1 MMGGRPFVVP
11 LSAKTRKVGSDSIP
25 GAAFCVNGRRLCV
38 WAFLNGADIAR
49 FARDSASPRPA
60 AARMCRRRIRTL
72 GVRLISR
79 PLGSGRIGEVPMHA
93 IRKTYLSAAG
103 KDWLLPFY
111 DPFTRLLGVEAVH
124 GKLIRQAAISSGH
137 RVLEIGCGT
146 GNLAILAN
154 RLNPAAEVV
163 GIDPDPKALARARRK
178 AQRSRASLQFDPG
191 FSEELPY
198 PDASFD
204 RVLSAFM
211 LHHVHP
217 DAKLLAIR
225 EARRVLKP
233 GGSLHLV
240 DFEEGQHR
248 ADGFHGF
255 LASIVH
261 SRHGSSSQH
270 IVLGLMRDAGFEGCQ
285 EVAHETTILGRI
297 VYYKAIRPPSSP
309 PTAA

>member
-1 MMGGRPFVVP
+1 
-11 LSAKTRKVGSDSIP
+11 
-25 GAAFCVNGRRLCV
+25 
-38 WAFLNGADIAR
+38 
-49 FARDSASPRPA
+49 
-60 AARMCRRRIRTL
+60 
-72 GVRLISR
+72 
-79 PLGSGRIGEVPMHA
+79 MHA
-93 IRKTYLSAAG
+93 TRKTYLSAAG

-124 GKLIRQAAISSGH
+124 SQLIRQATISSGH

-146 GNLAILAN
+146 GNLAILAK
-154 RLNPAAEVV
+154 RLNPTTQVV

-178 AQRSRASLQFDPG
+178 AQRNEAALQFDPG
-191 FSEELPY
+191 FSEALPY

-211 LHHVHP
+211 LHHVQP
-217 DAKLLAIR
+217 EGKLLAVR

-248 ADGFHGF
+248 GGGFHGF
-255 LASIVH
+255 LARIVH

-270 IVLGLMRDAGFEGCQ
+270 VVLGLMREAGFEDSQ

-297 VYYKAIRPPSSP
+297 VYYKAIRPLSPP